1 MVEYFLSGA
10 IEARVDG
17 SVAAL
22 GGAKQRCVLAVL
34 LANHGSVVSI
44 DALVDAV
51 WVDDAPPKAL
61 ASVRSYVANLRRV
74 LEDTDHDGTRRLE
87 SRPFGYRLNLLAD
100 DSVDLHR
107 FEELVSVGRTALI
120 RNDPHCA
127 VATLSEALA
136 LWHGD
141 PFGEF
146 GYRDFAAHEVVRFA
160 ALRITA
166 IEARLDAALQ
176 TGGGAELVP
185 DIEAAVALHPMQERL
200 WGHLMLALYRA
211 GRTADAVRAFDRAC
225 TTLAQEIGNEP
236 GDGLQILF
244 AKISDRSPDLHV
256 QPLRPTIVAQAA
268 AATPPP
274 LLGRDS
280 ELDALQPTG
289 RGSGGLTLV
298 TGESGIGKTSLALAI
313 ARLGPTAGVA
323 VAWAA
328 HPAGIRL
335 PLMWTWIQLLR
346 QLGSELGEPAREAVC
361 RAAPG
366 VVNALVP
373 EWNQRDAPPSA
384 AATGFALM
392 EGIVTALRTLAGS
405 RPLLLILDDLQLAD
419 TTSLDTLSLLAA
431 EFPRIAIQVIGN
443 WTFYGADRPIN
454 RQSLEVLLKSND
466 TTTVHL
472 DGIDRDAAANLVDEF
487 ANSPTPQ
494 DVSEHMWRQTGGNP
508 FYLKELAR
516 ARDAGAARQHPA
528 EQDMAGL
535 PDAVV
540 GVIGRR
546 LGVLEPPSRRV
557 LSAAA
562 VVGPEFDVADLSD
575 IVELSISTVQWRLRP
590 AYEAGL
596 IDEVPAHPGAYRFS
610 HGLFRDAVL
619 AQLPI
624 PDRTALHA
632 AVATTRAAT
641 LATAAYELGIAAAD
655 HAWRAGAEL
664 SPDTAVEIHETV
676 IARALT
682 RSAYDDVA
690 ALVEHALQICTRL
703 PAKPEHLERQATL
716 WLHLSGAKGI
726 LEGQASTAAADAV
739 QRALEIGRE
748 VKGRSFYGAIA
759 LQCVM
764 LCAHGRIDE
773 TQVIAT
779 GLRGQYEASGD
790 PGIGVASG
798 FAQVMIHALRGD
810 VDALISSGQHM
821 MATFPPPE
829 TVADPMHFFHPRVYC
844 WMALGEAMR
853 GDRVAMRDYAQQALQ
868 LAQSRGDVFN
878 ILAAKLSLV
887 ESAAILGDVT
897 GTAAAADAV
906 EREFNAAGGH
916 QWGAAA
922 KIIGVWAQILDTG
935 TGDPASAFDAF
946 DVLTAD
952 GTSVMNALFLGLLA
966 DIETH
971 YGRTKHA
978 HELLSRAQMLAE
990 TTGEHAWDE
999 FIGRRLAVTQ
1009 PGLRGR
1015 DHCADVEVRRCS
1027 TNW

>member
-22 GGAKQRCVLAVL
+22 GGSKQRCVLAVL

-61 ASVRSYVANLRRV
+61 ASVRSYVANLRRL
-74 LEDTDHDGTRRLE
+74 LEATDPKHDGHRRLE

-107 FEELVSVGRTALI
+107 FEQLVSTGRTALI
-120 RNDPHCA
+120 RHDPDCA

-146 GYRDFAAHEVVRFA
+146 GYRDFAAYEVVRFA
-160 ALRITA
+160 ALRTTA

-176 TGGGAELVP
+176 AGGGADLVP
-185 DIEAAVALHPMQERL
+185 DIEAAVAQHPMQERL

-211 GRTADAVRAFDRAC
+211 GRTADAVSAFDRAC
-225 TTLAQEIGNEP
+225 STLKQEIGSEP
-236 GDGLQILF
+236 GEGLQTLF
-244 AKISDRSPDLHV
+244 QKICDRSPDLHV
-256 QPLRPTIVAQAA
+256 QPSRHTIAAQPEASE
-268 AATPPP
+268 PLP

-280 ELDALQPTG
+280 ELQALTAALRPTG
-289 RGSGGLTLV
+289 TGGLTLV
-298 TGESGIGKTSLALAI
+298 TGESGIGKTSLALAT
-313 ARLGPTAGVA
+313 ARLGPGAGVA

-335 PLMWTWIQLLR
+335 PLLWTWIQLLR
-346 QLGSELGEPAREAVC
+346 QLGTDLGEPVRQAVR

-373 EWNQRDAPPSA
+373 EWNERDTPPSA

-392 EGIVTALRTLAGS
+392 EGIVTALRTLASS
-405 RPLLLILDDLQLAD
+405 RSLLLILDDLQLAD
-419 TTSLDTLSLLAA
+419 STSLETLSLLAA
-431 EFPRIAIQVIGN
+431 EFPRIPIRVIGN
-443 WTFYGADRPIN
+443 WTFFGADRPIN
-454 RQSLEVLLKSND
+454 RQSLEVLLRSND

-472 DGIDRDAAANLVDEF
+472 DGIDRVAAAHLVDEI

-494 DVSEHMWRQTGGNP
+494 YVSEHMWRQTGGNP

-516 ARDAGAARQHPA
+516 ARDAGTPRQRLAQQDPA
-528 EQDMAGL
+528 SL
-535 PDAVV
+535 PEAVV

-546 LGVLEPPSRRV
+546 LGVLDPPSRRV

-562 VVGPEFDVADLSD
+562 VVGPEFDIADLSD
-575 IVELSISTVQWRLRP
+575 IVELPISTVQWRLRP

-596 IDEVPAHPGAYRFS
+596 IDEVPEHPGAYRFG

-624 PDRTALHA
+624 PDRTTVHA

-664 SPDTAVEIHETV
+664 SPDTALEIHETV

-690 ALVEHALQICTRL
+690 ALVEHALQICARL

-726 LEGQASTAAADAV
+726 LEGQASTAAAHAV

-748 VKGRSFYGAIA
+748 VKGRSFYSAIA

-773 TQVIAT
+773 AQVIAT
-779 GLRGQYEASGD
+779 GLRGQYDASGD

-798 FAQVMIHALRGD
+798 FAQVMVYALRGD
-810 VDALISSGQHM
+810 VEALISAGQHM
-821 MATFPPPE
+821 MDTFPPPE
-829 TVADPMHFFHPRVYC
+829 TVTDPMHFFHPRVYC
-844 WMALGEAMR
+844 WMALGEAVR
-853 GDRVAMRDYAQQALQ
+853 GDRDAMRDYAQRGLQ

-878 ILAAKLSLV
+878 ILAAKLSFV
-887 ESAAILGDVT
+887 ESAAILGDIT

-906 EREFNAAGGH
+906 EREFNAAGGQ

-922 KIIGVWAQILDTG
+922 KIISVWAQILETG

-946 DVLTAD
+946 EVLTAD
-952 GTSVMNALFLGLLA
+952 GTCAMNALFLGLLA

-971 YGRTKHA
+971 YGRTEHA

-990 TTGEHAWDE
+990 TTGEHAWDH
-999 FIGRRLAVTQ
+999 FIGRRLTVTEHE
-1009 PGLRGR
+1009 RG
-1015 DHCADVEVRRCS
+1015 ADGNVPTVLQ
-1027 TNW
+1027 T